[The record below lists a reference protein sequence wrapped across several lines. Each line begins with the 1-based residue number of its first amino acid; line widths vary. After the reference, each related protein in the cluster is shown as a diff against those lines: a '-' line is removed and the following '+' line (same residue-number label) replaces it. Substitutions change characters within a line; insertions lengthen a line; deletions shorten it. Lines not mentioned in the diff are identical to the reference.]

1 MTDKYRKV
9 PPKFYR
15 TKQVSKIH
23 LGGEVWREG
32 VYFLDKMGNKYRK
45 IFKTILRQLEKKI
58 IQPLDKVPLFLL
70 LHSQDLQ
77 P

>member
-23 LGGEVWREG
+23 FFFWQGRGGGGWQEG
-32 VYFLDKMGNKYRK
+32 LYFLEGMGNKYRK
-45 IFKTILRQLEKKI
+45 IFKTILRQL
-58 IQPLDKVPLFLL
+58 
-70 LHSQDLQ
+70 
-77 P
+77 